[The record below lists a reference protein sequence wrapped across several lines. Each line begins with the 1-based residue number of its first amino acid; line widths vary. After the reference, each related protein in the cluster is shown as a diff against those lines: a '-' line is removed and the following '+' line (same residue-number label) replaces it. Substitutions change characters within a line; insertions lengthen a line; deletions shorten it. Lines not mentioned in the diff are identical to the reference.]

1 MNEFLQETFGEEALT
16 FEQFNEKLSGSEN
29 IKLANV
35 ADGSYVTKEDYDN
48 INGQLA
54 DAKAN
59 EEKYA
64 DFEAQLQAAKDE
76 GTNALNAYKLEVEIS
91 KALVAANAVDEV
103 SVKANLKLDDI
114 KFGEDG
120 SLTGL
125 NEQLEELKKN
135 KPFLFKTEEK
145 KLNLGGPTQGIKVKK
160 SSGLGAAISEHY
172 NKN

>member
-16 FEQFNEKLSGSEN
+16 FDQFNEKLNGSEN
-29 IKLANV
+29 IKLANI
-35 ADGSYVTKEDYDN
+35 ADGSYVAKQDYDD
-48 INGQLA
+48 INSQLA

-64 DFEAQLQAAKDE
+64 DFEAQLQAARDE
-76 GTNALNAYKLEVEIS
+76 GTNALNAYKLDVEIS
-91 KALVAANAVDEV
+91 KALVSANVVDEV

-114 KFGEDG
+114 KIGEDG
-120 SLTGL
+120 KLTNL
-125 NEQLEELKKN
+125 NEQLEELKKT
-135 KPFLFKTEEK
+135 KPFLFKQEEK
-145 KLNLGGPTQGIKVKK
+145 KLNLGGPTQGIKVTK

>member
-16 FEQFNEKLSGSEN
+16 FDQFNEKLSGSEN
-29 IKLANV
+29 IKLANI
-35 ADGSYVTKEDYDN
+35 ADGSYVSKEDYDN
-48 INGQLA
+48 INSQLA
-54 DAKAN
+54 DARAN

-76 GTNALNAYKLEVEIS
+76 GAKALDAYKLGVAIS
-91 KALVAANAVDEV
+91 NGIAAANAVDEV

-120 SLTGL
+120 NLTNL

-135 KPFLFKTEEK
+135 KPFLFKSETVEPT
-145 KLNLGGPTQGIKVKK
+145 LNLGGPTSGKVKNDNMDSVK
-160 SSGLGAAISEHY
+160 KAMGLH
-172 NKN
+172 